1 MLCELFFFVQMA
13 DPLTALMHA
22 VQVMNLLKT
31 LILRTLKDRQ
41 EAVLE
46 QQQGATGPE
55 TSEGDEPDSDCNNVL
70 LNGHERH
77 SSGMQED
84 MKVDYD
90 QYSHRI
96 VIPTKRSTKV
106 KAKNGRL
113 VNTIDQHNQ
122 RVEAW

>member
-1 MLCELFFFVQMA
+1 MA

-41 EAVLE
+41 DAVLE
-46 QQQGATGPE
+46 QAQSLTRPE

-70 LNGHERH
+70 LIGHERH
-77 SSGMQED
+77 SSEPEEAT
-84 MKVDYD
+84 KVDYD

-96 VIPTKRSTKV
+96 VIPTKRGSKV
-106 KAKNGRL
+106 KAKSGNL
-113 VNTIDQHNQ
+113 VNTIDHNNQ

>member
-1 MLCELFFFVQMA
+1 MA

-31 LILRTLKDRQ
+31 LILRTLKHRQ
-41 EAVLE
+41 DALLE
-46 QQQGATGPE
+46 QAESLTRPE

-77 SSGMQED
+77 SSEPEEAT
-84 MKVDYD
+84 KVDYD
-90 QYSHRI
+90 QYSHRV
-96 VIPTKRSTKV
+96 VIPTKRPSKV
-106 KAKNGRL
+106 KPKSGNL
-113 VNTIDQHNQ
+113 VNTIDHNNQ